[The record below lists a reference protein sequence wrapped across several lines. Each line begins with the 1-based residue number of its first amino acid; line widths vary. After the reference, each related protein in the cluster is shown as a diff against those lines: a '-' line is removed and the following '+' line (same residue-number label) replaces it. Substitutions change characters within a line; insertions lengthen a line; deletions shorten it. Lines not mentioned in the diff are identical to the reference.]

1 MPNTYYVR
9 RRDVVHGPF
18 TKQQI
23 QDGVTAKKLDPAVD
37 EYSATQTGPWRAVY
51 AIEFEGSET
60 NRDKVGPAPNQTQKP
75 PKEFPEADKIY
86 RDVTGQLE
94 TGHGIGWALSL
105 ILLCSGY
112 FIGDVIGPALI
123 ACGWFVVSLM
133 IYATT
138 MLVVRLLAQQLRV
151 SLYQARLLEEL
162 RQSSSGTNH

>member
-1 MPNTYYVR
+1 MPDTYYVR
-9 RRDVVHGPF
+9 RRGTVFGPF
-18 TKQQI
+18 SKKQI
-23 QDGVTAKKLDPAVD
+23 QDGGQAKKIDPAAD
-37 EYSATQTGPWRAVY
+37 EYSPTQTGPWQAVY
-51 AIEFEGSET
+51 AIELGDSVSQH
-60 NRDKVGPAPNQTQKP
+60 DQVVSKPNQAPKP
-75 PKEFPEADKIY
+75 PREFPEADKIY

-162 RQSSSGTNH
+162 RQSSSGTND